1 MEQELVEVGIGL
13 EEEQAL
19 DVVGGVDLVL
29 EEEQALDAVGDED
42 LVLEEEQALDV
53 EQDEVGLAGGSIYHV
68 FTRR

>member
-19 DVVGGVDLVL
+19 DVVGDV
-29 EEEQALDAVGDED
+29 D